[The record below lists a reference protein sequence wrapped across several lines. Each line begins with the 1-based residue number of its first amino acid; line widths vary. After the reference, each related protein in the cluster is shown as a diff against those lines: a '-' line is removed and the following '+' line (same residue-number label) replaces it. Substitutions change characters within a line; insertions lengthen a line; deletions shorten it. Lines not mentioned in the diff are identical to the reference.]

1 MAKTRKSR
9 ITKKKK
15 AETPD
20 EDLGLWRAVAKTV
33 EPLKKRDI
41 PPEQFGA
48 KPPVKG
54 ATPALPPLPP
64 PAPTARNSVSQP
76 AAVVT
81 KPASTPPALPDLT
94 HAQQPGLD
102 KATAKRM
109 RRGKVN
115 ITGRIDLHGMTQAE
129 AHPALDVFLEAAWL
143 AGKREVLV
151 ITGKGARADGSIG
164 VLREQVPRWLNS
176 FPNRAKVVAFQ
187 YASPKDGG
195 EGALYVRLKKR

>member
-1 MAKTRKSR
+1 MANTRKPR
-9 ITKKKK
+9 PTKKKK

-41 PPEQFGA
+41 APEQFGA

-54 ATPALPPLPP
+54 AVSPSPTLPKVRNSTTRPVAATQPTPP
-64 PAPTARNSVSQP
+64 PPT
-76 AAVVT
+76 
-81 KPASTPPALPDLT
+81 LPDLS
-94 HAQQPGLD
+94 HADQPGLD

-115 ITGRIDLHGMTQAE
+115 VTGRIDLHGMTQAE
-129 AHPALDVFLEAAWL
+129 AHPALDAFLESAHL

-151 ITGKGARADGSIG
+151 ITGKGTRADGSIG